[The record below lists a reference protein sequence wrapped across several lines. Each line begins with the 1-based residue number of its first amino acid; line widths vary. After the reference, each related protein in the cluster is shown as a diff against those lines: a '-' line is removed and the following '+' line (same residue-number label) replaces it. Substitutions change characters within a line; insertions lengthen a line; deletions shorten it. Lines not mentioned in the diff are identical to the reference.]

1 MRKTNVW
8 YCSYAESKKN
18 TTNDFI
24 YKTDTDTRTQH
35 TDTAPR
41 GATRPGESHTRTR
54 GHTQTDRQRALAV
67 HTHTCGHTQ
76 TDRQRALAVHTH
88 TRGHTQTDRQRAL
101 AVHTRT
107 RGHTQT
113 DRQRALAVQ
122 RGQPQSAPDDKTTG
136 ESLELCA

>member
-67 HTHTCGHTQ
+67 
-76 TDRQRALAVHTH
+76 
-88 TRGHTQTDRQRAL
+88 
-101 AVHTRT
+101 
-107 RGHTQT
+107 
-113 DRQRALAVQ
+113 Q